1 MISILILTLNEE
13 LNLPACLESMK
24 WSDDIAV
31 FDSYSTDR
39 TVEIAKAAG
48 ARVIQRKFDN
58 YSAQRNAALAV
69 KFKYTWVL
77 MVDADERVPEDLYTE
92 MAAELK
98 NVPEDVDMFRMRR
111 KDMFLGKWLRR
122 SGGYPTWFL
131 RLFRVGR
138 VWVEREINEEMH
150 CKGSVGILNA
160 HLVHHPFN
168 NGIRL
173 WFERHNRYST
183 MESVAFASE
192 LREKMRL
199 SMLFSKDP
207 VVRRKGLKQ
216 LAYRLP
222 CRPMFVFIYLYVV
235 RMGFLDGVAGLR
247 YCRMRAVYEFMIDL
261 KIMEFRRRE
270 KGLPV

>member
-111 KDMFLGKWLRR
+111 KDMFLGKWLR
-122 SGGYPTWFL
+122 
-131 RLFRVGR
+131 
-138 VWVEREINEEMH
+138 
-150 CKGSVGILNA
+150 
-160 HLVHHPFN
+160 
-168 NGIRL
+168 
-173 WFERHNRYST
+173 
-183 MESVAFASE
+183 
-192 LREKMRL
+192 
-199 SMLFSKDP
+199 
-207 VVRRKGLKQ
+207 
-216 LAYRLP
+216 
-222 CRPMFVFIYLYVV
+222 
-235 RMGFLDGVAGLR
+235 
-247 YCRMRAVYEFMIDL
+247 
-261 KIMEFRRRE
+261 
-270 KGLPV
+270 